1 MFEKQI
7 QQLGINVKLLRIL
20 RVTRLLR
27 IIKTSSGLRKLL
39 KTLLMSL
46 SNILNVFFLL
56 ILTWFVFTII
66 GMSVYS
72 TCQFYDAYDKNANFT
87 SFYLGMMMMI
97 RTSTGGAWTD
107 IMHEMRED

>member
-1 MFEKQI
+1 MEIILKLIAYGFSFFWSQVWNKFDFIIVAFSVIGLFEKQI

-72 TCQFYDAYDKNANFT
+72 SC
-87 SFYLGMMMMI
+87 
-97 RTSTGGAWTD
+97 
-107 IMHEMRED
+107 